1 MSPQSDRDERLAD
14 MRSQGFSSD
23 ADLRRLADAQQ
34 ALWPQAAWQDP
45 APPRPGAVPRY
56 AELHCLTAFSFLRGA
71 SEPAELVERAV
82 TLGYDALAI
91 TDECSLAGV
100 VRAHKQLRVMRE
112 AAHHALKQAASD
124 AGLPDDDIDPP
135 PLLKLLIGSEFL
147 VRDDA
152 GTPRFKLVL
161 LAQNLNGYGN
171 LSQFITQ
178 LRRASPVKGEY
189 TLHWRQLAPER
200 LADCLALLVPP
211 RDASDAELLA
221 PAHWLLKHF
230 TGRAWIAVELLREA
244 GDAAWL
250 QRLQQLSAD
259 TALPLVAAGDVH
271 FHVRSRKALQ
281 DVMTA
286 TRLGRPVA
294 ACGFDLQPN
303 AERHLRTR
311 QRIAQICPP
320 ELLAETL
327 NVAARCSFRLDE
339 ISYQYPSEVV
349 PAGVPAL
356 QHLRNLTYAGAAKR
370 WPPAGGGVPDKWKR
384 RIEHELALIEEMG
397 YEHYFLTVADI
408 VDHARG
414 LNILCQGRGSAANS
428 VVCYCL
434 HITSVDPDRSTLLF
448 ERFISRERNEPPD
461 IDVDFEHERRE
472 EVIQHL
478 YAKYGR
484 DRAALTAVVTC
495 YRPKSAIRDV
505 GKALGFSEAQLDV
518 MSNDHSRWAT
528 QVLPEE
534 HRDELLQQLRAQG
547 IEADDPRLQQL
558 ITLGRQL
565 NGLPRH
571 LSQHVGGFVLTEG
584 PLERLVPI
592 ENATMKDR
600 SVIEWD
606 KDDIDELKM
615 MKVDV
620 LALGMLSAIRRC
632 FELVNDMRG
641 SALDLTIPDDDAP
654 TYDMICKADTV
665 GVFQIESRAQ
675 MSMLPRLQPRKYY
688 DLVVEVAIVRPGPIE
703 GGMVHPYLKN
713 RLLPP
718 DQIKYPKPELR
729 AALER
734 TCGVPIFQ
742 EQVMQIAMIA
752 AGFSAGEADELRRAM
767 AAWKRPGVLDKYY
780 DKVIAGMRRNGYEDD
795 FAERIFKQIK
805 GFQSYG
811 FPESHAASF
820 ALLTY
825 VSAWLKCHEPAAFL
839 CALLNSQPLGF
850 YTPSQLVQDARRHDV
865 EVRPIDVNHS
875 RSDSTLEPRPGQPQP
890 QPQPQPHPQPRSG
903 ARVGTASERDCEQPA
918 VRLGLRMVSGL
929 GAEAAL
935 RIEAA
940 RERDGPFA
948 HPQDLALRA
957 RLTQQDM
964 QQLAAADA
972 LTSLAGH
979 RRQQVWQAS
988 ALHAMPALLQ
998 GSLLPEDELALPEAA
1013 EGEEVLWDYAATG
1026 LTLRRHP
1033 LALLRPRLARDGW
1046 LSARQLDDLKSG
1058 RRARACGIV
1067 TGRQKP
1073 QTAKGTL
1080 FVTLEDETGNVQVIV
1095 WPAVYEEHRNTILGA
1110 RLLAVEGEWQRGDG
1124 GVRHLLAKGFTN
1136 LNALLGR
1143 LQTESRDFR

>member
-1 MSPQSDRDERLAD
+1 MSPPMSDRDERLA
-14 MRSQGFSSD
+14 MLREQGIACE
-23 ADLRRLADAQQ
+23 ADLRRAADG
-34 ALWPQAAWQDP
+34 P
-45 APPRPGAVPRY
+45 APSEPGARVDVPRY
-56 AELHCLTAFSFLRGA
+56 AELHCLSAFSFLRGA
-71 SEPAELVERAV
+71 SEPGELVERAV
-82 TLGYDALAI
+82 TLGYEALAI

-100 VRAHKQLRVMRE
+100 VRAHKQLREMRE
-112 AAHHALKQAASD
+112 AVHRQLKED
-124 AGLPDDDIDPP
+124 AREGGLPHSDDDIPQP
-135 PLLKLLIGSEFL
+135 QLMKLLIGSEFL

-161 LAQNLNGYGN
+161 IAQNLEGYGN

-189 TLHWRQLAPER
+189 TLTWRQLAPEK
-200 LADCLALLVPP
+200 LADCLALLVLP
-211 RDASDAELLA
+211 REASDAELAA
-221 PAHWLLKHF
+221 PAHWLLRHF
-230 TGRAWIAVELLREA
+230 AGRAWIAVELMREA
-244 GDAAWL
+244 SDALWL
-250 QRLQQLSAD
+250 QRLQALSEE

-286 TRLGRPVA
+286 TRLGRTVA
-294 ACGFDLQPN
+294 DCGFDLQPN
-303 AERHLRTR
+303 AERHLRSRYRLTR
-311 QRIAQICPP
+311 VYP
-320 ELLAETL
+320 EALMHETL
-327 NVAARCSFRLDE
+327 HVAARCSFRLNE
-339 ISYQYPSEVV
+339 ISYRYPSEVV
-349 PAGVPAL
+349 PAGVSAAA
-356 QHLRNLTYAGAAKR
+356 HLRALTYAGAEKR
-370 WPPAGGGVPDKWKR
+370 WPWDENGVGGVPDKWKF
-384 RIEHELALIEEMG
+384 RIEHELALIEELG
-397 YEHYFLTVADI
+397 YEHYFLTVAD
-408 VDHARG
+408 VVAFARSIE
-414 LNILCQGRGSAANS
+414 ILCQGRGSAANS
-428 VVCYCL
+428 IVCYCL
-434 HITSVDPDRSTLLF
+434 HVTSVDPARSTLLF

-484 DRAALTAVVTC
+484 DRAALTAVVIC
-495 YRPKSAIRDV
+495 YRPKSAVRDV
-505 GKALGFSEAQLDV
+505 GKALGFSEEQLDV
-518 MSNDHSRWAT
+518 MSQDHSGWST

-534 HRDELLQQLRAQG
+534 HRVALLQKLG
-547 IEADDPRLQQL
+547 LPEDDPRLQQL

-584 PLERLVPI
+584 VLERLVPI

-620 LALGMLSAIRRC
+620 LALGMLTAIKKC
-632 FELVNDMRG
+632 FDLVNPMRG
-641 SALDLTIPDDDAP
+641 TAIDLTIPDDDTA

-675 MSMLPRLQPRKYY
+675 MSMLPRLQPRTYY

-713 RLLPP
+713 RALPE
-718 DQIKYPKPELR
+718 DQVAYPSE
-729 AALER
+729 ALKEALWR
-734 TCGVPIFQ
+734 TRGVPIFQ

-780 DKVIAGMRRNGYEDD
+780 SKVVNGMRERGYEDK
-795 FAERIFKQIK
+795 FAEDIFRQIK
-805 GFQSYG
+805 GFSSYG

-825 VSAWLKCHEPAAFL
+825 VSSWLKCHEPAAFL

-865 EVRPIDVNHS
+865 EVRAIDVNHS
-875 RSDSTLEPRPGQPQP
+875 GKDSTLEPRAGQQ
-890 QPQPQPHPQPRSG
+890 
-903 ARVGTASERDCEQPA
+903 QPA
-918 VRLGLRMVSGL
+918 VRLGLRLVSGL
-929 GAEAAL
+929 GTEAAE
-935 RIEAA
+935 RIEKA
-940 RERDGPFA
+940 RKQSGPFV

-988 ALHAMPALLQ
+988 ALHAMPVLLQ
-998 GSLLPEDELALPEAA
+998 GSLLPEDDLALPAAA

-1046 LSARQLDDLKSG
+1046 LNARQLEAVKSG
-1058 RRARACGIV
+1058 RRTRACGIV

-1080 FVTLEDETGNVQVIV
+1080 FITLEDETGNVQVIV
-1095 WPAVYEEHRNTILGA
+1095 WPKVYEEHRGTILGS
-1110 RLLAVEGEWQRGDG
+1110 RLLGIEGIWQRGDG
-1124 GVRHLLAKGFTN
+1124 DVRHLLAQRFTN
-1136 LNALLGR
+1136 LNPLLGR
-1143 LQTESRDFR
+1143 LPTESRDFR

>member
-1 MSPQSDRDERLAD
+1 MTPPLSDRDERLALL
-14 MRSQGFSSD
+14 RQQGIASD
-23 ADLRRLADAQQ
+23 AELRRRADGERSSAT
-34 ALWPQAAWQDP
+34 APQRGDIS
-45 APPRPGAVPRY
+45 RY
-56 AELHCLTAFSFLRGA
+56 AELHCLSAFSFLRGA
-71 SEPAELVERAV
+71 SEPGELVARAV
-82 TLGYDALAI
+82 ELGYEALAI

-100 VRAHKQLRVMRE
+100 VRAHKQLREMRE
-112 AAHHALKQAASD
+112 AVHHELKVAAKET
-124 AGLPDDDIDPP
+124 GLPEDGIEQP
-135 PLLKLLIGSEFL
+135 PLMKLLIGSEFL

-161 LAQNLNGYGN
+161 IAQNLNGYGN
-171 LSQFITQ
+171 LCQFITQ

-189 TLHWRQLAPER
+189 TLHWRGIAPEK
-200 LADCLALLVPP
+200 LTDCLALLVLP
-211 RDASDAELLA
+211 RESTDAELLA
-221 PAHWLLKHF
+221 PAQWALQHF
-230 TGRAWIAVELLREA
+230 TGRAWLAAELLREA
-244 GDAAWL
+244 SDALWL
-250 QRLQQLSAD
+250 QRLQALSEE

-286 TRLGRPVA
+286 TRLGRTVA
-294 ACGFDLQPN
+294 GCGFDLQPN
-303 AERHLRTR
+303 AERHLRSR
-311 QRIAQICPP
+311 YRVSRIYP
-320 ELLAETL
+320 EALMRETL
-327 NVAARCSFRLDE
+327 QVAARCTFRLDE
-339 ISYQYPSEVV
+339 ISYRYPSEVV
-349 PAGVPAL
+349 PEGVTPR
-356 QHLRNLTYAGAAKR
+356 QHLRNLTYAGAEKR
-370 WPPAGGGVPDKWKR
+370 WPWNEQGVGGVPDKWKH
-384 RIEHELALIEEMG
+384 RIEQELELIEELG
-397 YEHYFLTVADI
+397 YEHYFLTVAD
-408 VDHARG
+408 VVQFARSIK
-414 LNILCQGRGSAANS
+414 ILCQGRGSAANS
-428 VVCYCL
+428 IVCYCL
-434 HITSVDPDRSTLLF
+434 HVTSVDPDRSTLLF

-478 YAKYGR
+478 YEKYGR
-484 DRAALTAVVTC
+484 DRAALTAVVIC

-505 GKALGFSEAQLDV
+505 GKALSFSEEQLDV
-518 MSNDHSRWAT
+518 MSQDHSGWST

-534 HRDELLQQLRAQG
+534 HREALLQQMGLP
-547 IEADDPRLQQL
+547 ADDARLQQL

-632 FELVNDMRG
+632 FDLVNPLRG
-641 SALDLTIPDDDAP
+641 ASIDLTIPDNDTA

-713 RLLPP
+713 RALPP
-718 DQIKYPKPELR
+718 DQIKYPKEALR
-729 AALER
+729 EALER

-742 EQVMQIAMIA
+742 EQVMQVAMIA
-752 AGFSAGEADELRRAM
+752 AGFTATEADGLRRAM

-780 DKVIAGMRRNGYEDD
+780 DKVIKGMRARGYEDA
-795 FAERIFKQIK
+795 FAEQIFSQIK
-805 GFQSYG
+805 GFSSYG

-825 VSAWLKCHEPAAFL
+825 VSSWLKCHEPAAFL

-865 EVRPIDVNHS
+865 EVRAIDVNHS
-875 RSDSTLEPRPGQPQP
+875 GYDSSLELRPGQ
-890 QPQPQPHPQPRSG
+890 HH
-903 ARVGTASERDCEQPA
+903 PA
-918 VRLGLRMVSGL
+918 VRLGLRLVSGL
-929 GAEAAL
+929 GKEAAE
-935 RIEAA
+935 RIEKA
-940 RERDGPFA
+940 RARDGEFA
-948 HPQDLALRA
+948 HPQDLAFRA

-998 GSLLPEDELALPEAA
+998 GSLLPEDDLELPAA
-1013 EGEEVLWDYAATG
+1013 GEGEEVLWDYAATG

-1033 LALLRPRLARDGW
+1033 LALLRPNLSKRGL
-1046 LSARQLDDLKSG
+1046 LSAQQLDGIKSG
-1058 RRARACGIV
+1058 RRAKACGIV

-1095 WPAVYEEHRNTILGA
+1095 WNKVYEENRSTILGS
-1110 RLLAVEGEWQRGDG
+1110 RLLAVEGIWQRGDG
-1124 GVRHLLAKGFTN
+1124 DVRHLLAQRFEN
-1136 LNALLGR
+1136 LNPLLGR
-1143 LQTESRDFR
+1143 LPTESRDFR

>member
-1 MSPQSDRDERLAD
+1 VSPPLSDRDERLAAL
-14 MRSQGFSSD
+14 RQQGFSSD
-23 ADLRRLADAQQ
+23 AELRRAADG
-34 ALWPQAAWQDP
+34 
-45 APPRPGAVPRY
+45 PRSAGDGGPNVPRY
-56 AELHCLTAFSFLRGA
+56 AELHCLSAFSFLRGA
-71 SEPAELVERAV
+71 SEPAELVERACDM
-82 TLGYDALAI
+82 GYEALAI

-100 VRAHKQLRVMRE
+100 VRAHKQLREMRE
-112 AAHHALKQAASD
+112 AAHQALKDAALE
-124 AGLPDDDIDPP
+124 AGMPERAVADIDPP
-135 PLLKLLIGSEFL
+135 QLMKLLIGSEFL

-161 LAQNLNGYGN
+161 IAQNLNGYGN

-189 TLHWRQLAPER
+189 TLHWRRIAPEK
-200 LADCLALLVPP
+200 LTDCLALLVLP
-211 RDASDAELLA
+211 RDATDAELWP
-221 PAHWLLKHF
+221 PAHWLLQHF

-244 GDAAWL
+244 SDALWL
-250 QRLQQLSAD
+250 QRLQTLSDA

-294 ACGFDLQPN
+294 DCGFDLQPN
-303 AERHLRTR
+303 AERHLRSR
-311 QRIAQICPP
+311 YRLSRIYPQALMQ
-320 ELLAETL
+320 ETL
-327 NVAARCSFRLDE
+327 QVAARCTFRLDE
-339 ISYQYPSEVV
+339 ISYRYPSEVI
-349 PAGVPAL
+349 PRGLSAM
-356 QHLRNLTYAGAAKR
+356 QHLRALTYEGAARR
-370 WPPAGGGVPDKWKR
+370 WPGGLTDAWR
-384 RIEHELALIEEMG
+384 QRIEHELRLIEDLR
-397 YEHYFLTVADI
+397 YEHYFLTVADT
-408 VDHARG
+408 VKFARDRG
-414 LNILCQGRGSAANS
+414 ILCQGRGSAANS

-434 HITSVDPDRSTLLF
+434 GITSVNPEESTLLF

-472 EVIQHL
+472 QVIQYL
-478 YAKYGR
+478 YDKYGR
-484 DRAALTAVVTC
+484 DRAALTAVVIC

-505 GKALGFSEAQLDV
+505 GKALGFSDEQLDV
-518 MSNDHSRWAT
+518 MSSDHSGWST

-534 HRDELLQQLRAQG
+534 HRAALLQRMGMA
-547 IEADDPRLQQL
+547 EDDPRLQQL

-584 PLERLVPI
+584 LLERLVPI

-606 KDDIDELKM
+606 KDDIDELRM

-620 LALGMLSAIRRC
+620 LALGMLTAIKRC
-632 FELVNDMRG
+632 FDLLEPLRGRSYELA
-641 SALDLTIPDDDAP
+641 SIPQDDTA
-654 TYDMICKADTV
+654 TYDMICKADTI

-675 MSMLPRLQPRKYY
+675 MSMLPRLRPRNYY
-688 DLVVEVAIVRPGPIE
+688 DLVIEVAIVRPGPIE
-703 GGMVHPYLKN
+703 GGMVHPYLQN
-713 RLLPP
+713 RAKAESEI
-718 DQIKYPKPELR
+718 QYPTGLE
-729 AALER
+729 AALKR
-734 TCGVPIFQ
+734 TRGVPIFQ

-752 AGFSAGEADELRRAM
+752 AGFTAGEADELRRAM
-767 AAWKRPGVLDKYY
+767 ASWKRPGVLEKYY
-780 DKVIAGMRRNGYEDD
+780 DKVVQGMRRNGYEDD
-795 FAERIFKQIK
+795 FAERIFRQIK
-805 GFQSYG
+805 GFSSYG

-825 VSAWLKCHEPAAFL
+825 VSSWLKCHEPAAFL

-865 EVRPIDVNHS
+865 EVRAIDVNHS
-875 RSDSTLEPRPGQPQP
+875 DRDSTLELRAGQ
-890 QPQPQPHPQPRSG
+890 S
-903 ARVGTASERDCEQPA
+903 QPA
-918 VRLGLRMVSGL
+918 VRLGLRLVSGL
-929 GAEAAL
+929 GDDAAL
-935 RIEAA
+935 RIERSR
-940 RERDGPFA
+940 REHGTFA
-948 HPQDLALRA
+948 HPQDLAHRA

-988 ALHAMPALLQ
+988 ALHAVPELLQ
-998 GSLLPEDELALPEAA
+998 GSLLPEDDLALPAAA

-1033 LALLRPRLARDGW
+1033 LALLRPRLAKRGL
-1046 LSARQLDDLKSG
+1046 LSAAQLDKVKSG
-1058 RRARACGIV
+1058 RHAKACGIV

-1080 FVTLEDETGNVQVIV
+1080 FVTLEDEAGNVQVIV
-1095 WPAVYEEHRNTILGA
+1095 WPKVYEEHRSTILGA
-1110 RLLAVEGEWQRGDG
+1110 RLLAVEGVWQRGDG
-1124 GVRHLLAKGFTN
+1124 DVRHLLAQGFEN
-1136 LNALLGR
+1136 LNPWLGR
-1143 LQTESRDFR
+1143 LRAESRDFR

>member
-1 MSPQSDRDERLAD
+1 MSDRDERLGAL
-14 MRSQGFSSD
+14 RAQGYASD
-23 ADLRRLADAQQ
+23 TELRRAADTTPPPARRVPPG
-34 ALWPQAAWQDP
+34 PQL
-45 APPRPGAVPRY
+45 PRH
-56 AELHCLTAFSFLRGA
+56 AELHCLSAFSFLRGA
-71 SEPAELVERAV
+71 SEPQELVERAV
-82 TLGYDALAI
+82 TLGYEALAL

-100 VRAHKQLRVMRE
+100 VRAHKQLREMRE
-112 AAHHALKQAASD
+112 AAHHDLQQAAREAGEPED
-124 AGLPDDDIDPP
+124 AIAAIAQP
-135 PLLKLLIGSEFL
+135 PLLQLLIGSEFL

-161 LAQNLNGYGN
+161 LAQNLCGYGN

-189 TLHWRQLAPER
+189 TLHLRQIASER
-200 LADCLALLVPP
+200 LADCLALLVLP
-211 RDASDAELLA
+211 REAPDAELL
-221 PAHWLLKHF
+221 PAAQWALQHF
-230 TGRAWIAVELLREA
+230 TGRAWLAVELLREA

-250 QRLQQLSAD
+250 TRLQALSDA

-294 ACGFDLQPN
+294 DCGFDLQPN
-303 AERHLRTR
+303 AERHLRSR
-311 QRIAQICPP
+311 YRLSRLYPP
-320 ELLAETL
+320 ELMAETL
-327 NVAARCSFRLDE
+327 HVAARCSFSLNE
-339 ISYQYPSEVV
+339 IRYQYPSEVV
-349 PAGVPAL
+349 PAGVTPR
-356 QHLRNLTYAGAAKR
+356 QHLRALTYAGAEKR
-370 WPPAGGGVPDKWKR
+370 WPWSQGGVPDKWKH
-384 RIEHELALIEEMG
+384 RIEHELELIEDLG

-408 VDHARG
+408 VAFARSIH
-414 LNILCQGRGSAANS
+414 ILCQGRGSAANS

-434 HITSVDPDRSTLLF
+434 HVTSVDPDRSTLLF

-472 EVIQHL
+472 EVIQYL
-478 YAKYGR
+478 YKKYGR
-484 DRAALTAVVTC
+484 DRAALTAVVIC

-518 MSNDHSRWAT
+518 MSNDHSGWST

-534 HRDELLQQLRAQG
+534 HRAALLQQLGMAD
-547 IEADDPRLQQL
+547 DDPRLQQL
-558 ITLGRQL
+558 ITLARQL

-592 ENATMKDR
+592 ENATMENR

-620 LALGMLSAIRRC
+620 LALGMLTAIRKC
-632 FELVNDMRG
+632 FDLVNPLRG
-641 SALDLTIPDDDAP
+641 TAIDLTIPDNDTA

-675 MSMLPRLQPRKYY
+675 MSMLPRLQPRTYY

-713 RLLPP
+713 RALPE
-718 DQIKYPKPELR
+718 DQVEYPSE
-729 AALER
+729 ALKEALWR
-734 TCGVPIFQ
+734 TRGVPIFQ
-742 EQVMQIAMIA
+742 EQVMQVAMIA

-767 AAWKRPGVLDKYY
+767 AAWKRPGVLEKYY
-780 DKVIAGMRRNGYEDD
+780 DKVVDGMRARGYTDD
-795 FAERIFKQIK
+795 FAKRIFDQIK
-805 GFQSYG
+805 GFSSYG

-825 VSAWLKCHEPAAFL
+825 VSSWLKCHEPAAFL

-850 YTPSQLVQDARRHDV
+850 YTPSQLVQDARRHHI
-865 EVRPIDVNHS
+865 EVRSIDVNHS
-875 RSDSTLEPRPGQPQP
+875 DHDSTLEPREGQHLAHQ
-890 QPQPQPHPQPRSG
+890 G
-903 ARVGTASERDCEQPA
+903 AGHGTAGIPGCEQPA
-918 VRLGLRMVSGL
+918 VRLGLRLVSGL
-929 GAEAAL
+929 GDEAAL
-935 RIEAA
+935 RIERA
-940 RERDGPFA
+940 RRQGGLFA
-948 HPQDLALRA
+948 RPQDLALRS
-957 RLTQQDM
+957 RLSQHDM

-998 GSLLPEDELALPEAA
+998 GSLLPEDDLELPSAP

-1046 LSARQLDDLKSG
+1046 LSARQLEDVKSG

-1095 WPAVYEEHRNTILGA
+1095 WPQVYEEHRNTILGA
-1110 RLLAVEGEWQRGDG
+1110 RLLAVEGVWQRGDG
-1124 GVRHLLAKGFTN
+1124 DVRHLLARGFKN
-1136 LNALLGR
+1136 LNPWLGR
-1143 LQTESRDFR
+1143 LPTESRDFR

>member
-1 MSPQSDRDERLAD
+1 MSPPMSDRDERLA
-14 MRSQGFSSD
+14 MLRQQGIASEG
-23 ADLRRLADAQQ
+23 DLRRAADGRS
-34 ALWPQAAWQDP
+34 PAAPKRREDIT
-45 APPRPGAVPRY
+45 RY
-56 AELHCLTAFSFLRGA
+56 AELHCLSAFSFLRGA
-71 SEPAELVERAV
+71 SEPAELVERAYE
-82 TLGYDALAI
+82 LGYEALAI

-100 VRAHKQLRVMRE
+100 VRAHKQLREMRE
-112 AAHHALKQAASD
+112 AAHHGLKEAAKE
-124 AGLPDDDIDPP
+124 AGESVEGIEQP
-135 PLLKLLIGSEFL
+135 PLMKLLIGSEFL

-161 LAQNLNGYGN
+161 IAQNLHGYGN
-171 LSQFITQ
+171 LSQFITR

-189 TLHWRQLAPER
+189 TLHWRQLAPEK
-200 LADCLALLVPP
+200 LADCLALLVLP
-211 RDASDAELLA
+211 RDATDAELLA
-221 PAHWLLKHF
+221 PAQWALQHF

-244 GDAAWL
+244 SDALWL
-250 QRLQQLSAD
+250 QRLQQLSDD

-286 TRLGRPVA
+286 TRLGRTVA
-294 ACGFDLQPN
+294 ECGFDLQPN
-303 AERHLRTR
+303 AERHLRSR
-311 QRIAQICPP
+311 YRLSRIYQEA
-320 ELLAETL
+320 LMHETL
-327 NVAARCSFRLDE
+327 QVAARCSFSLNE

-349 PAGVPAL
+349 PAGVTAAK
-356 QHLRNLTYAGAAKR
+356 HLRALTYAGAEKR
-370 WPPAGGGVPDKWKR
+370 WPWGEDGVGGVPDKWKF
-384 RIEHELALIEEMG
+384 RIEHELELIEELR
-397 YEHYFLTVADI
+397 YEHYFLTVAE
-408 VDHARG
+408 VVAFARSKK
-414 LNILCQGRGSAANS
+414 ILCQGRGSAANS

-434 HITSVDPDRSTLLF
+434 EVTSVNPEESTLLF
-448 ERFISRERNEPPD
+448 ERFISRERREPPD

-478 YAKYGR
+478 YEKYGR
-484 DRAALTAVVTC
+484 DRAALTAVVIS

-505 GKALGFSEAQLDV
+505 GKALGFSEDQLDV
-518 MSNDHSRWAT
+518 MSQDHSGWST

-534 HRDELLQQLRAQG
+534 HRAELLQKMQLP
-547 IEADDPRLQQL
+547 ENDPRLQQL

-584 PLERLVPI
+584 VLERLVPI

-600 SVIEWD
+600 SVVEWD
-606 KDDIDELKM
+606 KDDIEELKM

-632 FELVNDMRG
+632 IDLVNPLRG
-641 SALDLTIPDDDAP
+641 KAHQLATIPRDCTL
-654 TYDMICKADTV
+654 TYDMICAADTI

-675 MSMLPRLQPRKYY
+675 MSMLPRLKPRKYY

-713 RLLPP
+713 RALPP
-718 DQIKYPKPELR
+718 EQIHYPKEALR
-729 AALER
+729 EALER

-742 EQVMQIAMIA
+742 EQVMQVAMIA
-752 AGFSAGEADELRRAM
+752 AGFTADEADGLRRAM
-767 AAWKRPGVLDKYY
+767 AAWKRPGVLDKYH
-780 DKVIAGMRRNGYEDD
+780 DKVINGMRERGYEDD
-795 FAERIFKQIK
+795 FAESIFRQIK
-805 GFQSYG
+805 GFSSYG

-825 VSAWLKCHEPAAFL
+825 VSSWLKCHEPAAFL

-850 YTPSQLVQDARRHDV
+850 YTPSQLVQDARRHQV

-875 RSDSTLEPRPGQPQP
+875 GYDSSLELRPG
-890 QPQPQPHPQPRSG
+890 HHH
-903 ARVGTASERDCEQPA
+903 PA
-918 VRLGLRMVSGL
+918 VRLGLRLVSGL
-929 GAEAAL
+929 GKEAAE
-935 RIEAA
+935 RIERA
-940 RERDGPFA
+940 RGCDGEFA

-957 RLTQQDM
+957 HLSQADM
-964 QQLAAADA
+964 QHLAAADA

-998 GSLLPEDELALPEAA
+998 GSLLPEDDLALPQAA

-1033 LALLRPRLARDGW
+1033 LALLRPRLARQGL
-1046 LSARQLDDLKSG
+1046 LSAKQLDGIRSG
-1058 RRARACGIV
+1058 RRAKACGIV

-1095 WPAVYEEHRNTILGA
+1095 WPKVYEEHRSTILGA
-1110 RLLAVEGEWQRGDG
+1110 RLLAVEGVWQRGDG
-1124 GVRHLLAKGFTN
+1124 DVRHLLAQGFTN
-1136 LNALLGR
+1136 LNPLLGR
-1143 LQTESRDFR
+1143 LPTESRDFR

>member
-1 MSPQSDRDERLAD
+1 MTD
-14 MRSQGFSSD
+14 SQ
-23 ADLRRLADAQQ
+23 A
-34 ALWPQAAWQDP
+34 
-45 APPRPGAVPRY
+45 Y
-56 AELHCLTAFSFLRGA
+56 AELHCLSAFSFLRGA
-71 SEPAELVERAV
+71 SEPQELVERAV
-82 TLGYDALAI
+82 QMGYTALAL

-100 VRAHKQLRVMRE
+100 VRAHKQLREMRE
-112 AAHHALKQAASD
+112 AAAAE
-124 AGLPDDDIDPP
+124 GGDPVTMQ
-135 PLLKLLIGSEFL
+135 LLIGSEFL

-161 LAQNLNGYGN
+161 IAQNLNGYGN
-171 LSQFITQ
+171 LSQFITR

-189 TLHWRQLAPER
+189 TLHWRQLAPEA
-200 LADCLALLVPP
+200 LTDCLALLVLP
-211 RDASDAELLA
+211 REAPDAELLA
-221 PAHWLLKHF
+221 PAQWALQHF
-230 TGRAWIAVELLREA
+230 TGRTWLAVELLREA
-244 GDAAWL
+244 SDALWL
-250 QRLQQLSAD
+250 QLLQALSEA

-286 TRLGRPVA
+286 TRLGRTVA
-294 ACGFDLQPN
+294 DCGFDLQPN
-303 AERHLRTR
+303 AERHLRSR
-311 QRIAQICPP
+311 YRLSRVSPP
-320 ELLAETL
+320 ALLAETL
-327 NVAARCSFRLDE
+327 HVAARCQFSLDE
-339 ISYQYPSEVV
+339 IRYRYPSEVV
-349 PAGVPAL
+349 PPGITAAR
-356 QHLRNLTYAGAAKR
+356 HLRHLTYAGAEKR
-370 WPPAGGGVPDKWKR
+370 WPWNEQGTGGVPDQLKR
-384 RIEHELALIEEMG
+384 RIEDELDLIEELG
-397 YEHYFLTVADI
+397 YEHYFLTVADV
-408 VDHARG
+408 VDFARSQH
-414 LNILCQGRGSAANS
+414 ILCQGRGSAANS

-434 HITSVDPDRSTLLF
+434 GVTSVNPEESTLLF

-478 YAKYGR
+478 YKKYGR
-484 DRAALTAVVTC
+484 DRAALTAVVIC

-505 GKALGFSEAQLDV
+505 GKALGFSEAQLEI
-518 MSNDHSRWAT
+518 MSNDHSGWST

-534 HRDELLQQLRAQG
+534 HRAALLDQLG
-547 IEADDPRLQQL
+547 LPADDPRLLQL
-558 ITLGRQL
+558 ITLARQL

-592 ENATMKDR
+592 ENATMENR

-632 FELVNDMRG
+632 IDLVNALRG
-641 SALDLTIPDDDAP
+641 ERWELATIPRECTR
-654 TYDMICKADTV
+654 TYDMICRADTL

-675 MSMLPRLQPRKYY
+675 MSMLPRLKPRCYY
-688 DLVVEVAIVRPGPIE
+688 DLVIEVAIVRPGPIE

-713 RLLPP
+713 RALPVDEVP
-718 DQIKYPKPELR
+718 YPSEDLK
-729 AALER
+729 AALWR
-734 TCGVPIFQ
+734 TRGVPIFQ
-742 EQVMQIAMIA
+742 EQVMQVAMIA
-752 AGFSAGEADELRRAM
+752 AGFSAGEADQLRRAM
-767 AAWKRPGVLDKYY
+767 AAWKRPGVLEKYY
-780 DKVIAGMRRNGYEDD
+780 DKVVQGMRERGYTDD
-795 FAERIFKQIK
+795 FAESIFKQIK
-805 GFQSYG
+805 GFSSYG

-825 VSAWLKCHEPAAFL
+825 ISCWLKRHEPAAFL

-850 YTPSQLVQDARRHDV
+850 YTPSQLVQDARRHHI

-875 RSDSTLEPRPGQPQP
+875 DRDSTLEPDMLPVNAHGERP
-890 QPQPQPHPQPRSG
+890 
-903 ARVGTASERDCEQPA
+903 QPA
-918 VRLGLRMVSGL
+918 VRLGLRLVSGL
-929 GAEAAL
+929 GDDAAL
-935 RIEAA
+935 RIERSR
-940 RERDGPFA
+940 REQGPFA
-948 HPQDLALRA
+948 HPQDLAHRA

-988 ALHAMPALLQ
+988 ALHAVPQLLQ
-998 GSLLPEDELALPEAA
+998 GSLLPEDELELPAAA

-1033 LALLRPRLARDGW
+1033 LALLRPRLAKQGL
-1046 LSARQLDDLKSG
+1046 LSARQLDAVKAG
-1058 RRARACGIV
+1058 RYAKACGIV

-1095 WPAVYEEHRNTILGA
+1095 WPKVYEEHRSTILGA
-1110 RLLAVEGEWQRGDG
+1110 RLLAVEGLWQRGDG
-1124 GVRHLLAKGFTN
+1124 DVRHLLARRFRN
-1136 LNALLGR
+1136 LNPLLGR

>member
-1 MSPQSDRDERLAD
+1 MNL
-14 MRSQGFSSD
+14 G
-23 ADLRRLADAQQ
+23 DAQ
-34 ALWPQAAWQDP
+34 A
-45 APPRPGAVPRY
+45 Y
-56 AELHCLTAFSFLRGA
+56 AELHCLSAFSFLRGA
-71 SEPAELVERAV
+71 SEPQELVERAV
-82 TLGYDALAI
+82 QMGYQALAL

-100 VRAHKQLRVMRE
+100 VRAHKQLREMRE
-112 AAHHALKQAASD
+112 AAESE
-124 AGLPDDDIDPP
+124 GGGPVT
-135 PLLKLLIGSEFL
+135 LKLLIGSEFL

-161 LAQNLNGYGN
+161 IAQNLDGYGN
-171 LSQFITQ
+171 LCQFITR

-189 TLHWRQLAPER
+189 TLHWRQLAPEA
-200 LADCLALLVPP
+200 LADCLALLVLP
-211 RDASDAELLA
+211 REAPDAELLA
-221 PAHWLLKHF
+221 PAQWALQHF

-244 GDAAWL
+244 SDALWL
-250 QRLQQLSAD
+250 QRLQALSDA

-286 TRLGRPVA
+286 TRLGRTVA
-294 ACGFDLQPN
+294 ECGFELQPN
-303 AERHLRTR
+303 AERHLRSR
-311 QRIAQICPP
+311 YRLSRLYPP
-320 ELLAETL
+320 ELMAETL
-327 NVAARCSFRLDE
+327 QVAARCTFSLDE
-339 ISYQYPSEVV
+339 IRYRYPSEVV
-349 PAGVPAL
+349 PAGLSAAR
-356 QHLRNLTYAGAAKR
+356 HLRNLTYAGAHER
-370 WPPAGGGVPDKWKR
+370 WPWSEGGVPDRLKR
-384 RIEHELALIEEMG
+384 RIEDELELIEELG
-397 YEHYFLTVADI
+397 YEHYFLTVAD
-408 VDHARG
+408 VVAFARSQA
-414 LNILCQGRGSAANS
+414 ILCQGRGSAANS

-434 HITSVDPDRSTLLF
+434 AVTSVNPQESTLLF

-484 DRAALTAVVTC
+484 DRAALTAVVIC

-505 GKALGFSEAQLDV
+505 GKALGFSEAQLEV
-518 MSNDHSRWAT
+518 MSNDHSGWST
-528 QVLPEE
+528 QVLPDE
-534 HRDELLQQLRAQG
+534 HRAALLHKLG
-547 IEADDPRLQQL
+547 LPEDDPRLLQL
-558 ITLGRQL
+558 IALGRQL

-632 FELVNDMRG
+632 LDLVNALRG
-641 SALDLTIPDDDAP
+641 ERWALASIPRDCP
-654 TYDMICKADTV
+654 RTYDMICKADTV

-675 MSMLPRLQPRKYY
+675 MSMLPRLKPRCYY
-688 DLVVEVAIVRPGPIE
+688 DLVIEVAIVRPGPIE

-713 RLLPP
+713 RALPP
-718 DQIKYPKPELR
+718 DEVPYPSE
-729 AALER
+729 ALKEALWR
-734 TCGVPIFQ
+734 TRGVPIFQ
-742 EQVMQIAMIA
+742 EQVMQVAMIA
-752 AGFSAGEADELRRAM
+752 AGFSAGEADQLRRAM
-767 AAWKRPGVLDKYY
+767 AAWKRPGVLEKYY
-780 DKVIAGMRRNGYEDD
+780 DKVVQGMRERGYTDD
-795 FAERIFKQIK
+795 FAESIFKQIK
-805 GFQSYG
+805 GFSSYG

-825 VSAWLKCHEPAAFL
+825 ISSWLKCHEPAAFL

-850 YTPSQLVQDARRHDV
+850 YTPSQLVQDARRHRI
-865 EVRPIDVNHS
+865 EVRAVDVNHS
-875 RSDSTLEPRPGQPQP
+875 DKDSTLEPDVAPLGTHGEHGERP
-890 QPQPQPHPQPRSG
+890 
-903 ARVGTASERDCEQPA
+903 QPA
-918 VRLGLRMVSGL
+918 VRLGLRLVSGL
-929 GAEAAL
+929 GEDAAL
-935 RIEAA
+935 RIEQA
-940 RERDGPFA
+940 RRQHGPFT

-972 LTSLAGH
+972 LASLAGH

-988 ALHAMPALLQ
+988 ALHAMPQLLQ
-998 GSLLPEDELALPEAA
+998 GSLLPEDDLPLPSAA

-1033 LALLRPRLARDGW
+1033 LALLRPRLAREG
-1046 LSARQLDDLKSG
+1046 LLTARQLDAVRSG
-1058 RRARACGIV
+1058 RPAKACGIV

-1095 WPAVYEEHRNTILGA
+1095 WPKVYEEHRSTILGA
-1110 RLLAVEGEWQRGDG
+1110 RLLAVEGVWQRGDG
-1124 GVRHLLAKGFTN
+1124 DVRHLLARRFSN
-1136 LNALLGR
+1136 LSPLLGR

>member
-1 MSPQSDRDERLAD
+1 MSPPQSDRDEHLHELRRLGFASDAD
-14 MRSQGFSSD
+14 MRR
-23 ADLRRLADAQQ
+23 AADAQP
-34 ALWPQAAWQDP
+34 LDTLAAPRTPTHPSEPP
-45 APPRPGAVPRY
+45 ARELPRY

-82 TLGYDALAI
+82 TQGYEALAI

-100 VRAHKQLRVMRE
+100 VRAHKQLREMRE
-112 AAHHALKQAASD
+112 AAHHALKEAATE
-124 AGLPDDDIDPP
+124 AGEPVDTLEQPQ
-135 PLLKLLIGSEFL
+135 LMKLLIGSEFL

-161 LAQNLNGYGN
+161 IAQNLNGYGN
-171 LSQFITQ
+171 LSQFITR

-189 TLHWRQLAPER
+189 TLRWREINPEK
-200 LADCLALLVPP
+200 LADCLALLVLP
-211 RDASDAELLA
+211 REASDAELMT
-221 PAHWLLKHF
+221 PAHWVLRHF
-230 TGRAWIAVELLREA
+230 AGRAWLAVELLREA
-244 GDAAWL
+244 SDARWL
-250 QRLQQLSAD
+250 QRLQAVSEA

-286 TRLGRPVA
+286 TRLGRTVA

-303 AERHLRTR
+303 AERHLRSR
-311 QRIAQICPP
+311 HRISQLCPP
-320 ELLAETL
+320 VLMRETL
-327 NVAARCSFRLDE
+327 QVAARCTFSLNE

-349 PAGVPAL
+349 PAGVTPR
-356 QHLRNLTYAGAAKR
+356 QHLRHLTCEGARKR
-370 WPPAGGGVPDKWKR
+370 WPQGTPDKWQA
-384 RIEHELALIEEMG
+384 RIEHELELIENLG
-397 YEHYFLTVADI
+397 YEHYFLTVAD
-408 VDHARG
+408 VVAFARSIG
-414 LNILCQGRGSAANS
+414 ILCQGRGSAANS
-428 VVCYCL
+428 IVCYCL
-434 HITSVDPDRSTLLF
+434 HVTSVDPDRSTLLF

-478 YAKYGR
+478 YKKYGR
-484 DRAALTAVVTC
+484 DRAALTAVVIC

-505 GKALGFSEAQLDV
+505 GKALGFSEAQLDA
-518 MSNDHSRWAT
+518 MSQDHSGWST

-534 HRDELLQQLRAQG
+534 HRAALLQQMGLP
-547 IEADDPRLQQL
+547 EDDPRLLQL
-558 ITLGRQL
+558 ITLARQL

-571 LSQHVGGFVLTEG
+571 LSQHVGGFVLTQG

-620 LALGMLSAIRRC
+620 LALGMLTAIKKC
-632 FELVNDMRG
+632 FDLVNPMRG
-641 SALDLTIPDDDAP
+641 TAIDLTLPDDDVP
-654 TYDMICKADTV
+654 TYDMICAADTI

-675 MSMLPRLQPRKYY
+675 MSMLPRLRPRSYY

-713 RLLPP
+713 RLLSK
-718 DQIKYPKPELR
+718 DQIKYPKEALR
-729 AALER
+729 DALDR
-734 TCGVPIFQ
+734 TYGVPIFQ

-780 DKVIAGMRRNGYEDD
+780 EKVVSGMRRNGYEDD
-795 FAERIFKQIK
+795 FAESIFRQIK
-805 GFQSYG
+805 GFSSYG

-825 VSAWLKCHEPAAFL
+825 VSSWLKCHEPAAFL

-850 YTPSQLVQDARRHDV
+850 YTPSQLVQDARRHHV
-865 EVRPIDVNHS
+865 EVRAIDVNYS
-875 RSDSTLEPRPGQPQP
+875 DKDSTLEPRPGEHQL
-890 QPQPQPHPQPRSG
+890 
-903 ARVGTASERDCEQPA
+903 A
-918 VRLGLRMVSGL
+918 VRLGLGLVSGL
-929 GAEAAL
+929 GDEAAQ
-935 RIEAA
+935 RIEGA
-940 RERDGPFA
+940 RHRDGRFA

-957 RLTQQDM
+957 RLTQADM
-964 QQLAAADA
+964 QHLAAADA

-988 ALHAMPALLQ
+988 ALHAMPQLLQ
-998 GSLLPEDELALPEAA
+998 GSLLPEDDLALPAAA

-1033 LALLRPRLARDGW
+1033 LALLRPRLAKDGL
-1046 LSARQLDDLKSG
+1046 LSAEQLDAVKSG
-1058 RRARACGIV
+1058 RHAKACGIV

-1095 WPAVYEEHRNTILGA
+1095 WPQVYEDHRSTLLGA
-1110 RLLAVEGEWQRGDG
+1110 RLLAVEGVWQRGDG
-1124 GVRHLLAKGFTN
+1124 DVRHLLARGFTN
-1136 LNALLGR
+1136 LNPLLGR
-1143 LQTESRDFR
+1143 LPTESRDFR

>member
-1 MSPQSDRDERLAD
+1 
-14 MRSQGFSSD
+14 MR
-23 ADLRRLADAQQ
+23 RE
-34 ALWPQAAWQDP
+34 PP
-45 APPRPGAVPRY
+45 AY

-71 SEPAELVERAV
+71 SEPAELMERAGL
-82 TLGYDALAI
+82 LGYAALAI

-100 VRAHKQLRVMRE
+100 VRAHKQLRLMRE
-112 AAHHALKQAASD
+112 AAEHAARTAAEE
-124 AGLPDDDIDPP
+124 AGTAPRPIPALPR
-135 PLLKLLIGSEFL
+135 LLIGSEFI

-152 GTPRFKLVL
+152 GQPRFKLVL
-161 LAQNLNGYGN
+161 IAQNLNGYGN
-171 LSQFITQ
+171 LSQFITR

-189 TLHWRQLAPER
+189 TLHWRQIVPEK
-200 LADCLALLVPP
+200 LADCLALLVLP
-211 RDASDAELLA
+211 RDAGDTELAA
-221 PAHWLLKHF
+221 PAHWALQHF
-230 TGRAWIAVELLREA
+230 TGRAWLAVELLREA

-250 QRLQQLSAD
+250 QRLQTLSED

-286 TRLGRPVA
+286 TRLGRTVA
-294 ACGFDLQPN
+294 ECGFDLQPN
-303 AERHLRTR
+303 AERHLRSR
-311 QRIAQICPP
+311 QRIAQICPA
-320 ELLAETL
+320 ELMAETL
-327 NVAARCSFRLDE
+327 NVAARCTFRLDE
-339 ISYQYPSEVV
+339 ISYRYPSEVI
-349 PAGVPAL
+349 PAGTTAT
-356 QHLRNLTYAGAAKR
+356 QHLRRLTYEGAARR
-370 WPPAGGGVPDKWKR
+370 WPDGLAAKWR
-384 RIEHELALIEEMG
+384 NRIEHELELIEDLR
-397 YEHYFLTVADI
+397 YEHYFLTVADT
-408 VDHARG
+408 VAFARSRD
-414 LNILCQGRGSAANS
+414 ILCQGRGSAANS

-434 HITSVDPDRSTLLF
+434 GITSVNPEESTLLF

-472 EVIQHL
+472 LVIQYL
-478 YAKYGR
+478 YEKYGR
-484 DRAALTAVVTC
+484 DRAALTAVVIC

-505 GKALGFSEAQLDV
+505 GKALGFSEEQLAI
-518 MSNDHSRWAT
+518 MSKDHSGWPG
-528 QVLPEE
+528 QVLPED
-534 HRDELLQQLRAQG
+534 HRAALLQQLG
-547 IEADDPRLQQL
+547 LHEDDPRLQQL

-592 ENATMKDR
+592 ENATMEKR

-620 LALGMLSAIRRC
+620 LALGMLTAIKRC
-632 FELVNDMRG
+632 FDLLKPIRGKTHEL
-641 SALDLTIPDDDAP
+641 ATIPQDDAP
-654 TYDMICKADTV
+654 TYDMICAADTI

-675 MSMLPRLQPRKYY
+675 MSMLPRLRPRKYY

-713 RLLPP
+713 RLLPK
-718 DQIKYPKPELR
+718 DQIKYPKDDLR
-729 AALER
+729 DALDR

-780 DKVIAGMRRNGYEDD
+780 DKVVSGMRKNGYEDE
-795 FAERIFKQIK
+795 FAESIFRQIK
-805 GFQSYG
+805 GFSSYG

-825 VSAWLKCHEPAAFL
+825 VSSWLKCHEPAAFL

-850 YTPSQLVQDARRHDV
+850 YTPSQLVQDARRHHV
-865 EVRPIDVNHS
+865 EVRAIDVNHS
-875 RSDSTLEPRPGQPQP
+875 DKDSRLEL
-890 QPQPQPHPQPRSG
+890 
-903 ARVGTASERDCEQPA
+903 RDGEHHPA
-918 VRLGLRMVSGL
+918 VRLGLHLVSGL
-929 GAEAAL
+929 GDDAAE
-935 RIEAA
+935 RIEIA
-940 RERDGPFA
+940 RTRGGEFT

-988 ALHAMPALLQ
+988 ALHAMPTLLQ
-998 GSLLPEDELALPEAA
+998 GSLLPEDELELPAAA

-1033 LALLRPRLARDGW
+1033 LALLRPRLARQGL
-1046 LSARQLDDLKSG
+1046 LSARQLDGIKSG
-1058 RRARACGIV
+1058 RRAKACGIV

-1080 FVTLEDETGNVQVIV
+1080 FVTLEDETGHVQVIV
-1095 WPAVYEEHRNTILGA
+1095 WPKIYEEHRSTILGA
-1110 RLLAVEGEWQRGDG
+1110 RLLAVEGVWQRGDG
-1124 GVRHLLAKGFTN
+1124 DVRHLLAKGFKN
-1136 LNALLGR
+1136 LNPLLGR
-1143 LQTESRDFR
+1143 LPTESRDFR

>member
-1 MSPQSDRDERLAD
+1 MSPHAL
-14 MRSQGFSSD
+14 GD
-23 ADLRRLADAQQ
+23 A
-34 ALWPQAAWQDP
+34 PGHAAHGR
-45 APPRPGAVPRY
+45 ARY
-56 AELHCLTAFSFLRGA
+56 AELHCLSAFSFLRGA

-82 TLGYDALAI
+82 ALGYEALAI

-100 VRAHKQLRVMRE
+100 VRAHKQLREMRE
-112 AAHHALKQAASD
+112 AAHHEARAAARL
-124 AGLPDDDIDPP
+124 AGEPEDDVPP
-135 PLLKLLIGSEFL
+135 PRLLQLLIGSEFL

-171 LSQFITQ
+171 LSQFITR
-178 LRRASPVKGEY
+178 LRRASAVKGEY
-189 TLHWRQLAPER
+189 TLHWRQIAPAQ
-200 LADCLALLVPP
+200 LADCLALLVLP
-211 RDASDAELLA
+211 REASDAELAA
-221 PAHWLLKHF
+221 PAHWLLHHF
-230 TGRAWIAVELLREA
+230 TGRAWLAVELLREA
-244 GDAAWL
+244 DDMAWL
-250 QRLQQLSAD
+250 QRLQALSDD

-294 ACGFDLQPN
+294 ECGFDLQPN
-303 AERHLRTR
+303 AERHLRSR

-320 ELLAETL
+320 ELMRETL
-327 NVAARCSFRLDE
+327 HVAARCSFRLDE
-339 ISYQYPSEVV
+339 ISYRYPSEVV
-349 PAGVPAL
+349 PAGLTPR
-356 QHLRNLTYAGAAKR
+356 QHLRALTYAGAARR
-370 WPPAGGGVPDKWKR
+370 WPGGIPGKWR
-384 RIEHELALIEEMG
+384 ARIEHELELIEDLG
-397 YEHYFLTVADI
+397 YEHYFLTVAD
-408 VDHARG
+408 VVAFARSIH
-414 LNILCQGRGSAANS
+414 ILCQGRGSAANS
-428 VVCYCL
+428 IVCYCL
-434 HITSVDPDRSTLLF
+434 HVTSVDPDRSTLLF

-472 EVIQHL
+472 EVIQYL
-478 YAKYGR
+478 YGKYGR
-484 DRAALTAVVTC
+484 DRAALTAVVIC

-505 GKALGFSEAQLDV
+505 GKALGFSDAQLDV
-518 MSNDHSRWAT
+518 MSNDHSGWST
-528 QVLPEE
+528 QALPEE
-534 HRDELLQQLRAQG
+534 HRAAPLQQLGRLG
-547 IEADDPRLQQL
+547 LPEDDPRLQQL
-558 ITLGRQL
+558 ITLARQL

-592 ENATMKDR
+592 ENATMENR

-632 FELVNDMRG
+632 FDLVNPLRG
-641 SALDLTIPDDDAP
+641 TAIDLTLPDNDTA
-654 TYDMICKADTV
+654 TYDMICKADTI

-675 MSMLPRLQPRKYY
+675 MSMLPRLQPRTYY

-713 RLLPP
+713 RLLPK
-718 DQIKYPKPELR
+718 DQIKYPKDELR
-729 AALER
+729 DALDR

-780 DKVIAGMRRNGYEDD
+780 DKVVSGMRRNGYEDD
-795 FAERIFKQIK
+795 FAESIFRQIK
-805 GFQSYG
+805 GFSSYG

-825 VSAWLKCHEPAAFL
+825 VSSWLKCHEPAAFL

-865 EVRPIDVNHS
+865 EVRAIDVNHS
-875 RSDSTLEPRPGQPQP
+875 HRDSTLELRPGQ
-890 QPQPQPHPQPRSG
+890 H
-903 ARVGTASERDCEQPA
+903 QPA
-918 VRLGLRMVSGL
+918 VRLGLRLVSGL
-929 GAEAAL
+929 GDEAAA
-935 RIEAA
+935 RIEAT
-940 RERDGPFA
+940 RLRDGSFA

-964 QQLAAADA
+964 QHLAAADA
-972 LTSLAGH
+972 LTTLAGH

-998 GSLLPEDELALPEAA
+998 GSLLPEDELTLPAAA

-1033 LALLRPRLARDGW
+1033 LALLRPRLAKEGL
-1046 LSARQLDDLKSG
+1046 LSAQQLDAIKTG
-1058 RRARACGIV
+1058 RRAKACGIV

-1095 WPAVYEEHRNTILGA
+1095 WPQVYEEHRSTILGA
-1110 RLLAVEGEWQRGDG
+1110 RLLAVDGIWQRGDG
-1124 GVRHLLAKGFTN
+1124 DVRHLLAQGFRN
-1136 LNALLGR
+1136 LNQWLGR
-1143 LQTESRDFR
+1143 LPTESRDFR

>member
-1 MSPQSDRDERLAD
+1 MTPPMSDRDERLA
-14 MRSQGFSSD
+14 MLREQGIASE
-23 ADLRRLADAQQ
+23 AELRRAADG
-34 ALWPQAAWQDP
+34 WPSP
-45 APPRPGAVPRY
+45 LPGTGGELPRY
-56 AELHCLTAFSFLRGA
+56 AELHCLSAFSFLRGA
-71 SEPAELVERAV
+71 SEPAELVERACQ
-82 TLGYDALAI
+82 LGYEALAI

-100 VRAHKQLRVMRE
+100 VRAHKQLREMRE
-112 AAHHALKQAASD
+112 AAHHALKEEEKKAS
-124 AGLPDDDIDPP
+124 LPDEDIEQPQ
-135 PLLKLLIGSEFL
+135 LMQLLIGSEFL

-161 LAQNLNGYGN
+161 IAQNLNGYGN
-171 LSQFITQ
+171 LSQFITR

-189 TLHWRQLAPER
+189 ALHWRQLAPEK
-200 LADCLALLVPP
+200 LTDCLALLVLP
-211 RDASDAELLA
+211 RKAPDAELA
-221 PAHWLLKHF
+221 PAAHWVLRHF
-230 TGRAWIAVELLREA
+230 AGRAWIAVELLREA
-244 GDAAWL
+244 SDALWL
-250 QRLQQLSAD
+250 QRLQALSEE

-286 TRLGRPVA
+286 TRLGRTVA
-294 ACGFDLQPN
+294 ECGFDLQPN
-303 AERHLRTR
+303 AERHLRSCYR
-311 QRIAQICPP
+311 VSRVYPQALMR
-320 ELLAETL
+320 ETL
-327 NVAARCSFRLDE
+327 QVAARCTFSLNE
-339 ISYQYPSEVV
+339 IRYQYPDEVV
-349 PAGVPAL
+349 PSGVTAAR
-356 QHLRNLTYAGAAKR
+356 HLRNLTYAGAEKR
-370 WPPAGGGVPDKWKR
+370 WPWDEQRVGGVPDKWKA
-384 RIEHELALIEEMG
+384 RIEHELALIEELG
-397 YEHYFLTVADI
+397 YEHYFLTVAD
-408 VDHARG
+408 VVEFARG
-414 LNILCQGRGSAANS
+414 IKILCQGRGSAANS
-428 VVCYCL
+428 IVCYCL
-434 HITSVDPDRSTLLF
+434 YVTSVDPDRSTLLF

-478 YAKYGR
+478 YKKYGR
-484 DRAALTAVVTC
+484 DRAALTAVVIS

-505 GKALGFSEAQLDV
+505 GKALGFSETQLEV
-518 MSNDHSRWAT
+518 MSQDHSGWST

-534 HRDELLQQLRAQG
+534 HRAALLQQLG
-547 IEADDPRLQQL
+547 LPDDDPRLQQL

-571 LSQHVGGFVLTEG
+571 LSQHVGGFVLTKG
-584 PLERLVPI
+584 SLERLVPI

-620 LALGMLSAIRRC
+620 LALGMLTAIQKC
-632 FELVNDMRG
+632 FALVNPMRG
-641 SALDLTIPDDDAP
+641 TSIDLTIPDNDIP

-675 MSMLPRLQPRKYY
+675 MSMLPRLKPRKYY

-713 RLLPP
+713 RALPP
-718 DQIKYPKPELR
+718 DQIKYPKEALKE
-729 AALER
+729 ALER

-742 EQVMQIAMIA
+742 EQVMQVAMIA
-752 AGFSAGEADELRRAM
+752 AGFSATEADGLRRAM
-767 AAWKRPGVLDKYY
+767 AAWKRPGVLEKYY
-780 DKVIAGMRRNGYEDD
+780 GKVIKGMRERGYEDA
-795 FAERIFKQIK
+795 FAEQIFSQIK
-805 GFQSYG
+805 GFSSYG

-825 VSAWLKCHEPAAFL
+825 VSSWLKCHEPAAFL

-850 YTPSQLVQDARRHDV
+850 YTPSQLIQDARRHKV
-865 EVRPIDVNHS
+865 EVRAIDVNHS
-875 RSDSTLEPRPGQPQP
+875 NRDSRLEPRDGE
-890 QPQPQPHPQPRSG
+890 H
-903 ARVGTASERDCEQPA
+903 QPA
-918 VRLGLRMVSGL
+918 VRLGLRLVSGL
-929 GAEAAL
+929 GTEAAE
-935 RIEAA
+935 RIEKA
-940 RERDGPFA
+940 RDRDGEFA
-948 HPQDLALRA
+948 HPQDLAFRA

-988 ALHAMPALLQ
+988 ALHSMPELLQ
-998 GSLLPEDELALPEAA
+998 GSLLPEDELELPAAA

-1033 LALLRPRLARDGW
+1033 LALLRPRLAKQGL
-1046 LSARQLDDLKSG
+1046 LSASQLDKVKSG
-1058 RRARACGIV
+1058 RRAKACGIV

-1095 WPAVYEEHRNTILGA
+1095 WPQVYEEHRSTILGA
-1110 RLLAVEGEWQRGDG
+1110 RLLAVEGVWQRGDG
-1124 GVRHLLAKGFTN
+1124 DVRHLLARGFEN
-1136 LNALLGR
+1136 LNPLLRR
-1143 LQTESRDFR
+1143 LPTESRDFR

>member
-1 MSPQSDRDERLAD
+1 MSPPQSDRDERLHELRRLGFESDAD
-14 MRSQGFSSD
+14 MRR
-23 ADLRRLADAQQ
+23 AADALQPPG
-34 ALWPQAAWQDP
+34 ASSAPHGRAGPAA
-45 APPRPGAVPRY
+45 APPRELPRY

-71 SEPAELVERAV
+71 SEPQELVERAV
-82 TLGYDALAI
+82 TQGYEALAI

-100 VRAHKQLRVMRE
+100 VRAHKQLREMRE
-112 AAHHALKQAASD
+112 AAHHALKVAAKEAGEPD
-124 AGLPDDDIDPP
+124 ADIEQPQ
-135 PLLKLLIGSEFL
+135 LMKLLIGSEFL

-161 LAQNLNGYGN
+161 IAQNLNGYGN
-171 LSQFITQ
+171 LSQFITR

-189 TLHWRQLAPER
+189 TLHWRQIAPET
-200 LADCLALLVPP
+200 LVDCLALLVLP
-211 RDASDAELLA
+211 REASDAELA
-221 PAHWLLKHF
+221 SPAHWALRHF
-230 TGRAWIAVELLREA
+230 AGRAWLAVELLREA
-244 GDAAWL
+244 SDALWL
-250 QRLQQLSAD
+250 QRLQALSDD
-259 TALPLVAAGDVH
+259 TALPLVVTGDVH

-294 ACGFDLQPN
+294 ECGFDLQPN
-303 AERHLRTR
+303 AERHLRSR
-311 QRIAQICPP
+311 YRLSRIYP
-320 ELLAETL
+320 EALMQETL
-327 NVAARCSFRLDE
+327 HVAARCTFRLDE
-339 ISYQYPSEVV
+339 ISYQYPSEVI
-349 PAGVPAL
+349 PPGRTAM
-356 QHLRNLTYAGAAKR
+356 QHLRALTYEGAAQR
-370 WPPAGGGVPDKWKR
+370 WPAGLTDAWR
-384 RIEHELALIEEMG
+384 ARLEHELQLIEDLR
-397 YEHYFLTVADI
+397 YEHYFLTVADT
-408 VDHARG
+408 VRFARSQD
-414 LNILCQGRGSAANS
+414 ILCQGRGSAANS

-434 HITSVDPDRSTLLF
+434 EITSVNPEESTLLF

-472 EVIQHL
+472 LVIQYL
-478 YAKYGR
+478 YDKYGR
-484 DRAALTAVVTC
+484 DRAALTAVVIC

-505 GKALGFSEAQLDV
+505 GKALGFSEEQLDV
-518 MSNDHSRWAT
+518 MSSDHSGWST

-534 HRDELLQQLRAQG
+534 HRLALLQKLGLAD
-547 IEADDPRLQQL
+547 DDPRLQQL

-592 ENATMKDR
+592 ENATMENR

-620 LALGMLSAIRRC
+620 LALGMLTAIKRC
-632 FELVNDMRG
+632 FDLVNPLRG
-641 SALDLTIPDDDAP
+641 QAYELATIPQGCDK
-654 TYDMICKADTV
+654 TYDMICKADTI

-675 MSMLPRLQPRKYY
+675 MSMLPRLRPRNYY
-688 DLVVEVAIVRPGPIE
+688 DLVIEVAIVRPGPIE

-713 RLLPP
+713 RALPENEVE
-718 DQIKYPKPELR
+718 YPSEALK
-729 AALER
+729 AALWR
-734 TCGVPIFQ
+734 TRGVPIFQ
-742 EQVMQIAMIA
+742 EQVMQVAMIA
-752 AGFSAGEADELRRAM
+752 AGFSAGEADQLRRAM
-767 AAWKRPGVLDKYY
+767 AAWKRPGVLEKYY
-780 DKVIAGMRRNGYEDD
+780 DKVVDGMRKRGYTDD
-795 FAERIFKQIK
+795 FAKRIFDQIK
-805 GFQSYG
+805 GFSSYG

-825 VSAWLKCHEPAAFL
+825 VSSWLKCHEPAAFL

-865 EVRPIDVNHS
+865 DVRSIDVNHS
-875 RSDSTLEPRPGQPQP
+875 DKDSTLELRPGQ
-890 QPQPQPHPQPRSG
+890 H
-903 ARVGTASERDCEQPA
+903 QPA
-918 VRLGLRMVSGL
+918 VRLGLRLVSGL
-929 GAEAAL
+929 GNDAAE
-935 RIEAA
+935 RIEKA
-940 RERDGPFA
+940 RRRDGAFA

-998 GSLLPEDELALPEAA
+998 GSLLPEDDLALPAAA

-1033 LALLRPRLARDGW
+1033 LALLRPRLAKQG
-1046 LSARQLDDLKSG
+1046 LLTAAQLDKLKSG

-1095 WPAVYEEHRNTILGA
+1095 WPKVYEEHRSTILGA
-1110 RLLAVEGEWQRGDG
+1110 RLLAVDGVWQRGDG
-1124 GVRHLLAKGFTN
+1124 DVRHLLAQGFEN
-1136 LNALLGR
+1136 LNPLLGR
-1143 LQTESRDFR
+1143 LPTESRDFR